1 MHYTLSATLFTWF
14 HEKLTETNWKAI
26 NISWKG
32 TNMKLD
38 DFRRLIIYLLWGK
51 LLEWCCPIKKKKKRE
66 RYKGNFK
73 FKFYSHTKTRKKK
86 IGKIILWNEFCLT
99 QYIQISIWYIINIKI
114 IDKLFLHS
122 FFILSLSN
130 LVCISYFLD
139 MSILT
144 CHIPSVPQ
152 LCITHG

>member
-1 MHYTLSATLFTWF
+1 MKGHKHEIRWLQKTNHLSSLRQA
-14 HEKLTETNWKAI
+14 
-26 NISWKG
+26 
-32 TNMKLD
+32 
-38 DFRRLIIYLLWGK
+38 FRVVLSNQ
-51 LLEWCCPIKKKKKRE
+51 KKKKWE